1 MVRHH
6 NKLMQEILLLLLVIE
21 HIFYEQSSNFLN
33 LEQVSSRWQS
43 MWTRWFSL
51 DEELSK
57 VTSAAEAV

>member
-1 MVRHH
+1 
-6 NKLMQEILLLLLVIE
+6 MQEILLLLLVTE
-21 HIFYEQSSNFLN
+21 YVFYEQSRNFLN

>member
-57 VTSAAEAV
+57 SHLSG